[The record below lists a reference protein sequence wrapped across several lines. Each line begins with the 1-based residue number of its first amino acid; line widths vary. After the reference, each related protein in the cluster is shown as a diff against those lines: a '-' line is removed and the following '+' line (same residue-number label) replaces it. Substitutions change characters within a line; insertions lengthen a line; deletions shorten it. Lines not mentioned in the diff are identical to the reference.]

1 MLFIS
6 LYDAAAR
13 KICEQNWFS
22 LVLLEQVLSLGMM
35 DRSASLQKLSLPKL
49 CVPMRRQ
56 TMGAELSAFA
66 IDAVWG

>member
-22 LVLLEQVLSLGMM
+22 LVLLEQV
-35 DRSASLQKLSLPKL
+35 
-49 CVPMRRQ
+49 
-56 TMGAELSAFA
+56 
-66 IDAVWG
+66 